1 MRYRLYTVLVILC
14 CIVSSCVREDIPDC
28 PALQV
33 TLTVKDKN
41 YFNVDE
47 IDLEHRADENLAFKD
62 YVPTI
67 YYVLRRV
74 DNDEIVEKIGGVLK
88 LSTDMKQIPISFCP
102 CIPHGKYILTVWG
115 GINDETPLGDD
126 PTTLKL
132 HIGNNEGRD
141 IYMSTDTLVYDAWN
155 NNKTIE
161 LERVKGKL
169 LVKVEKLPSV
179 ISYSAKKI
187 DNVYGAINSSFEY
200 SEKTY
205 VETQYH
211 WGDEQEILT
220 GTVLSPSLDNSKSNI
235 SLEVAKDE
243 QFVNYEELIK
253 SLPIEMKRNELT
265 VLKVIYDGEFGQHKI
280 YLFVDGQWHLTHD
293 MGLE

>member
-1 MRYRLYTVLVILC
+1 
-14 CIVSSCVREDIPDC
+14 
-28 PALQV
+28 
-33 TLTVKDKN
+33 
-41 YFNVDE
+41 
-47 IDLEHRADENLAFKD
+47 
-62 YVPTI
+62 
-67 YYVLRRV
+67 
-74 DNDEIVEKIGGVLK
+74 
-88 LSTDMKQIPISFCP
+88 
-102 CIPHGKYILTVWG
+102 
-115 GINDETPLGDD
+115 
-126 PTTLKL
+126 
-132 HIGNNEGRD
+132 
-141 IYMSTDTLVYDAWN
+141 MSTDTLVYDAWN

-169 LVKVEKLPSV
+169 LVKVENLPSM
-179 ISYSAKKI
+179 ISYSAKNI
-187 DNVYGAINSSFEY
+187 DNVYGAINSLFEY

-205 VETQYH
+205 VKTQYH

-235 SLEVAKDE
+235 SLGVAKDE

-280 YLFVDGQWHLTHD
+280 YLFVDGQWNLTHD